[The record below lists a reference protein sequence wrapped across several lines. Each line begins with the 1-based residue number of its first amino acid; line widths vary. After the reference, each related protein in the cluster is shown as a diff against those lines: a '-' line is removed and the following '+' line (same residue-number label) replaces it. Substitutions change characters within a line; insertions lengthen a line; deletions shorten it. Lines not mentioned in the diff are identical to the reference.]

1 MKKVKFH
8 SDQNKTSLQ
17 GKEKENSMPWYN
29 NKYKEAKK
37 VNERKARK
45 QFIYALKLF
54 NTLVTPIYSLK
65 LSGFKGLKK
74 LETTN
79 RYMEI
84 FPNLS

>member
-17 GKEKENSMPWYN
+17 EKEHSMPWYN

-54 NTLVTPIYSLK
+54 DTLVTPICSIK
-65 LSGFKGLKK
+65 LWGFKGLKK
-74 LETTN
+74 LEKTN
-79 RYMEI
+79 RYT
-84 FPNLS
+84 